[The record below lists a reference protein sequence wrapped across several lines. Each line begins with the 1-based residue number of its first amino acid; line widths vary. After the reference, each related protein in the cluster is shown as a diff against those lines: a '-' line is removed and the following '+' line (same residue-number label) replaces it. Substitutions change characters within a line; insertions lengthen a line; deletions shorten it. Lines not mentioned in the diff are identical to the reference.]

1 MASSVKTSI
10 SPAGQT
16 ALQEKLAICLAL
28 IAGYVDATG
37 LIKWK
42 TYVSFMS
49 GNTTQLGVAISA
61 TEMGTIITSCTVIF
75 SFVLGIYAGTCFSLS
90 KINRVKTL
98 TIYIVSG
105 ILILYTLAAQ
115 VSTIPAVASV
125 AIIGF
130 AMGLMNTI
138 VTVVGSQKVNTD
150 FVTGTLNSL
159 AGNTAM
165 LTMSNSK
172 ADAAQ
177 YKSNALHLLL
187 VWLGFMA
194 GAAGAHFALLYYGNL
209 TLLLPALL
217 LLICSFF
224 KPAD

>member
-1 MASSVKTSI
+1 MASSVETSI
-10 SPAGQT
+10 SPSRQT

-49 GNTTQLGVAISA
+49 GNTTQLGAAISA
-61 TEMGTIITSCTVIF
+61 TETGTIITSSTVIG
-75 SFVLGIYAGTCFSLS
+75 SFILGIYAGTCLSLS
-90 KINRVKTL
+90 KNNRIKTL
-98 TIYIVSG
+98 TIYMVAG
-105 ILILYTLAAQ
+105 ILILYTTAANIF
-115 VSTIPAVASV
+115 TIAAVASV

-138 VTVVGSQKVNTD
+138 LTVVGSQKVNTD

-165 LTMSNSK
+165 LTMSNNRS
-172 ADAAQ
+172 DAAQ

-187 VWLGFMA
+187 VWFGFMA
-194 GAAGAHFALLYYGNL
+194 GAAMAHFAQLYYGNL

-224 KPAD
+224 KPAN